1 MTWHV
6 LFSTSVKLD
15 PTEGN
20 KFNSSFVQKCHTK
33 YSDNFYSIMTHRTYK
48 TKSHDERNIFDCS
61 TVNCIQI
68 TCGRRGLQYVSEIVQ
83 SLFSHRLIFANFGVF
98 RENKSPGNTIN

>member
-1 MTWHV
+1 M

-33 YSDNFYSIMTHRTYK
+33 YSDNFYSIMAHRTYK
-48 TKSHDERNIFDCS
+48 TKSHDERNIFDYS
-61 TVNCIQI
+61 TVNCLHQI
-68 TCGRRGLQYVSEIVQ
+68 KCDRR
-83 SLFSHRLIFANFGVF
+83 RDFGV
-98 RENKSPGNTIN
+98 RTDILDIEARLRQVMQIGLCA